1 MENINMTS
9 AFGFARRKNHDC
21 SIDSICVKCY
31 QTIASAEDANKLAA
45 EEEIHICN
53 PFGEFNFQQA
63 AASLPYS
70 GSVALRKEKSLGAR
84 LVAHRSCPAS
94 ASADERHLFLLPP
107 IAAGSLHEAPSSNS
121 MAVAGGIEPLQND

>member
-1 MENINMTS
+1 MTS

-31 QTIASAEDANKLAA
+31 QTIASAENANKLAA
-45 EEEIHICN
+45 EEQIHICN

-84 LVAHRSCPAS
+84 LAAHRSCPGLRGRAS
-94 ASADERHLFLLPP
+94 PLPAAANRSG
-107 IAAGSLHEAPSSNS
+107 IAARGPF
-121 MAVAGGIEPLQND
+121 IEFDGRCGWN